1 PQYTCLQPV
10 IMDRKVLINLRP
22 EDELAIGPVKF
33 SIGLMEERR
42 IQVAS
47 SPVLKDGE
55 PVDLFKEHNKQ
66 DGTSILVSRSMCE
79 STPLAGPE
87 GSLSTPKASAA
98 TQEKVLDTPAL
109 ESRHLTPDKVTAE
122 RSEDSSL
129 EDSLPTAATARRR
142 KVTDALKRTASDQGN
157 TTSARKRKT
166 QSSEE
171 TMPIERPSKHSR
183 SRNIPHNGLSED
195 PSQTVNVVQK
205 GPRLA
210 ENSFYDGPTPR
221 IVFSNSEVPEKPELM
236 RFLRTVGAKRLN
248 VVSETVSNFLCV
260 APGEL
265 KRTSKLTI
273 SVALG
278 KTIVTDDWIVNSEQ
292 AGQLLD
298 PKPYL
303 PRDPIREQA
312 WGFNLEE
319 AIQRGREKVRA
330 LEGWSIYFTPSL
342 SKELGEAIKELQHM
356 AHAAGASSVQ
366 TRLPLIAAE
375 KFTDTLL
382 LGSEYD
388 KDASE
393 LADLGWQLYSK
404 DLLSLSILRGRL
416 DTDSDEFKLNFQSTS
431 QKAKG
436 RVTRGR

>member
-1 PQYTCLQPV
+1 
-10 IMDRKVLINLRP
+10 MGSKVLVKLRP

-33 SIGLMEERR
+33 SVGLTEEQRV
-42 IQVAS
+42 QVAS
-47 SPVLKDGE
+47 SPMLRDGE
-55 PVDLFKEHNKQ
+55 PTDTFKEHDKL

-87 GSLSTPKASAA
+87 GSFSTPKTSVA

-109 ESRHLTPDKVTAE
+109 ESRHSTSNNATVE
-122 RSEDSSL
+122 GSEDSSL
-129 EDSLPTAATARRR
+129 EGSLPASVKRR
-142 KVTDALKRTASDQGN
+142 KGTDASKSS
-157 TTSARKRKT
+157 TSEQDSTSTARKRKA
-166 QSSEE
+166 QLSEE
-171 TMPIERPSKHSR
+171 TMPTQRSSKR
-183 SRNIPHNGLSED
+183 SRAGIVSHNGHSED
-195 PSQTVNVVQK
+195 SSQTVKVVQK
-205 GPRLA
+205 GPEIAKNAL
-210 ENSFYDGPTPR
+210 YDGPVPR

-248 VVSETVSNFLCV
+248 VVSETISNFLCV

-292 AGQLLD
+292 AGKLLD

-303 PRDPIREQA
+303 PRDLIREQA

-319 AIQRGREKVRA
+319 AIQRGREKIRA
-330 LEGWSIYFTPSL
+330 LEGLSVYFTPSL
-342 SKELGEAIKELQHM
+342 SKELGDAIKELQHM
-356 AHAAGASSVQ
+356 AYAAGASSVQ
-366 TRLPLIAAE
+366 TRLPLVAAE

-382 LGSEYD
+382 LGSESD

-393 LADLGWQLYSK
+393 LADLGWRLYSK
-404 DLLSLSILRGRL
+404 DILSLSILRGRL
-416 DTDSDEFKLNFQSTS
+416 DIDSDEFKLSFQPTS